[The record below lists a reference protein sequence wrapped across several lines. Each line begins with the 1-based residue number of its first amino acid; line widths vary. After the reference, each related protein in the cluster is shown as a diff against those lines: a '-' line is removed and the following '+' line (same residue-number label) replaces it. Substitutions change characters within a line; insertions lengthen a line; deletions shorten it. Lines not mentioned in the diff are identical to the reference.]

1 MSQNA
6 TLAARQLIPSQKSA
20 LRLGVSYLSPVLP
33 PPPSHLLPAGSAP
46 SLHTLNSW
54 LHVPEWTSTD
64 PQLQLLL
71 ATPSL
76 PDLVRLQCHGNMEVE
91 RDLLTLYQKKNN
103 KGKNNLQFL
112 QKASLLRELSSMSWS
127 KLGDFCW
134 WFPPFSPHCSFC
146 IQSVQV
152 GCAKGCQGAEMFAVE
167 FRVKSSA
174 TSSATN

>member
-20 LRLGVSYLSPVLP
+20 PRLGVSYLSPVLP

-76 PDLVRLQCHGNMEVE
+76 PDLVRLQCHGNMEVG
-91 RDLLTLYQKKNN
+91 RGLLTLYQKKNN
-103 KGKNNLQFL
+103 KEKNNLQFL
-112 QKASLLRELSSMSWS
+112 QKASLLRELSSMLWS

-134 WFPPFSPHCSFC
+134 WFPPFSPRCLFC
-146 IQSVQV
+146 IQSAQV
-152 GCAKGCQGAEMFAVE
+152 GCAKGCQGAEMCAVE